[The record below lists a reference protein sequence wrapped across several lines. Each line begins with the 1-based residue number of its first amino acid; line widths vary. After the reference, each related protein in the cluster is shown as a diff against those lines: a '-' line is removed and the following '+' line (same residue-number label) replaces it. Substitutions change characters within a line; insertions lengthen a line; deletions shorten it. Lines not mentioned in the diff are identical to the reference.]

1 MRPALFVFL
10 AASALAQNPP
20 APAFDVASVKIN
32 QQYVSEDVQT
42 WSRKIEV
49 TPGNLNMRNVNMF
62 ELIKWAYHVQK
73 YQIALPSGFEMRSR
87 GGEVM
92 LDSVRYDVLAKCSK
106 PAAEDEMRPML
117 QTLLAERFKLA
128 LHRETRT
135 LSVYAMVEA
144 KGGHK
149 MRPSQLTKTEDGTQD
164 PQRGNVVRGV
174 LLDEMAGELA
184 DSRDFN
190 TPVINCTGLKGRFDF
205 EINFRRH
212 IPQATP
218 GAPPPD
224 VFSIIQEAL
233 QQEIGLKLE
242 PRKMP
247 VEVLVIERI
256 EKTPVEN

>member
-1 MRPALFVFL
+1 MRPTLFLFL
-10 AASALAQNPP
+10 AVSALAQNPP

-42 WSRKIEV
+42 WSRKIDA
-49 TPGNLNMRNVNMF
+49 TPGNLTMRNVSMF
-62 ELIKWAYHVQK
+62 DLIKWAYHVYK
-73 YQIALPSGFEMRSR
+73 YQIVLPSGFEFRSR
-87 GGEVM
+87 GEAM
-92 LDSVRYDVLAKCSK
+92 LDSVRYDVLAKSSK
-106 PAAEDEMRPML
+106 SAPEDEMRPML
-117 QTLLAERFKLA
+117 QALLADRFKLA

-135 LSVYAMVEA
+135 LSVYAIVEA

-149 MRPSQLTKTEDGTQD
+149 MRPSQLTKAEEGKQD
-164 PQRGNVVRGV
+164 SQGGNIVRGV
-174 LLDEMAGELA
+174 SVEELAGEFA

-190 TPVINCTGLKGRFDF
+190 TPVVDTTGLKGRFDF
-205 EINFRRH
+205 EINIRKH
-212 IPQATP
+212 IPQFTP

-224 VFSIIQEAL
+224 VLSIIQEAL